1 MKTRSAMFVAA
12 ATLLIGI
19 GAIQSAST
27 QVVQAPATK
36 PSTAQPSTAKPQ
48 LQQPQIQLPQTPQTL
63 PKVNPQQVN
72 PNILQDPRLTIPLT
86 PVMLQPLPGWAD
98 LHAHPASHLSFGA
111 NASGDNGIFWG
122 KPGLSLAT
130 SNLNADMPTC
140 SPDKHGG
147 YDDDVVRHETRKT
160 VIGTIDNITGY
171 THGPGGA
178 PGFSNW
184 PNSRSLTH
192 QQMHITML
200 KRAFDGGQ
208 RLMIASVTDN
218 EFLSALWTK
227 IGYNAAGNQ
236 VPLHDP
242 NFNLQSARRQL
253 TFIKSLVRANPD
265 WMEVALTAA
274 DARRIITDNKMA
286 IILSLEM
293 DTLSPRQV
301 LDLVQND
308 GVRHV
313 IPIHLIN
320 NEMGGAAVYTD
331 AFNTANAFVNSTRQS
346 GNWNNLGSNGFFSVR
361 YDPKLSGR
369 LGRPQTLI
377 AEGGNLVQGGAI
389 WPRQVDDP
397 VWASL
402 DYDRPLSS
410 GGHRNALGLTTTGKT
425 LLRDLAQRGILI
437 DIAHMGESSADSAL
451 NFASMNSYPVMNS
464 HTGMRN
470 HDETASN
477 ERALPWRHLTII
489 KQVGGVIGLGTE
501 GTSGQQ
507 PIIIQPAMPQNTE
520 LVRFTG
526 AYTTRPWTPDSLP
539 GNPLVSNLTVTIKTG
554 GDDLRGGNNWVKA
567 RVTLGAPGAATRDLE
582 FDLSRGANWANG
594 STKSATFALPAG
606 TRADDIRRFALVTNP
621 NGKNSDFDSPDNW
634 NVDTLRVDA
643 TLSGVDTIGSWL
655 GEYKEVL
662 EAMGGRGVAIGTDM
676 NGFAPQVPF
685 ASQPVRYPLTVAQQF
700 RTWKA
705 GYTPPA
711 LTAPRIGSRALDF
724 QRDGAAHYGML
735 ADFMQAVSQKPDSQG
750 AINGLFRSA
759 NDVVVMW
766 EKADARKGQPFTIP
780 PG

>member
-1 MKTRSAMFVAA
+1 MVMKKRLALTAA
-12 ATLLIGI
+12 IAALLIGV
-19 GAIQSAST
+19 GTIQTAST
-27 QVVQAPATK
+27 QVVQQPGQKPAPQKPVTK
-36 PSTAQPSTAKPQ
+36 PAP
-48 LQQPQIQLPQTPQTL
+48 QPQ
-63 PKVNPQQVN
+63 PKQQVT
-72 PNILQDPRLTIPLT
+72 PNLAIEPKLPIPSVALM
-86 PVMLQPLPGWAD
+86 VQPLPGWAD
-98 LHAHPASHLSFGA
+98 LHAHPASHLAFGA
-111 NASGDNGIFWG
+111 NASGEKGIFWG
-122 KPGLSLAT
+122 KPGMALA
-130 SNLNADMPTC
+130 SSDPSVDMPSC

-147 YDDDVVRHETRKT
+147 YDDDVVRHLTQQT

-171 THGPGGA
+171 THGANGA
-178 PGFSNW
+178 PSFANW

-200 KRAFDGGQ
+200 KRAYDGGQ
-208 RLMIASVTDN
+208 RMMIASVTDN
-218 EFLSALWTK
+218 EFLSALWSK

-236 VPLHDP
+236 VPRHDP

-253 TFIKSLVRANPD
+253 TFIKNFVRANPT
-265 WMEVALTAA
+265 WMEIALTPA

-346 GNWNNLGSNGFFSVR
+346 GNWNNLGGDGYFKVQ

-377 AEGGNLVQGGAI
+377 AEGANLVQGGAI
-389 WPRQVDDP
+389 WPRQVDDAT
-397 VWASL
+397 WAGL
-402 DYDRPLSS
+402 DYDRPLSA
-410 GGHRNALGLTTTGKT
+410 GGHRNALGLTPAGKT
-425 LLRDLAQRGILI
+425 LLRDLAQRGVII
-437 DIAHMGESSADSAL
+437 DIAHMGESSADTAL
-451 NFASMNSYPVMNS
+451 RFASTNDYPVMNS
-464 HTGMRN
+464 HTGMRK

-477 ERALPWRHLTII
+477 ERALPWRHLATI

-507 PIIIQPAMPQNTE
+507 PILIQPEMPQNTE

-526 AYTTRPWTPDSLP
+526 AFTMRPWSVDSLP
-539 GNPLVSNLTVTIKTG
+539 GNPIVSNLTVTIKTG

-582 FDLSRGANWANG
+582 FDLSKGANWANG

-621 NGKNSDFDSPDNW
+621 NGKNGDFDSPDNW

-685 ASQPVRYPLTVAQQF
+685 SSQPVTYPLTVASQVK
-700 RTWKA
+700 TWKS

-711 LTAPRIGSRALDF
+711 LTAPRLGPRAMNF

-735 ADFMQAVSQKPDSQG
+735 ADFMQAVSQKPGS
-750 AINGLFRSA
+750 AAAVTGLYRSA

>member
-1 MKTRSAMFVAA
+1 MKKRLAICVAA
-12 ATLLIGI
+12 AALLIGA
-19 GAIQSAST
+19 GMIQSAST
-27 QVVQAPATK
+27 QVLQTPTQK
-36 PSTAQPSTAKPQ
+36 PGPQVSKPQ
-48 LQQPQIQLPQTPQTL
+48 VTPKVTPQVTL
-63 PKVNPQQVN
+63 EPK
-72 PNILQDPRLTIPLT
+72 LTVPLV
-86 PVMLQPLPGWAD
+86 PVIAQPLPGWAD

-111 NASGDNGIFWG
+111 NASGEKGIFWG
-122 KPGLSLAT
+122 KPGMALAT
-130 SNLNADMPTC
+130 SNPNVDMPAC

-147 YDDDVVRHETRKT
+147 YDDDVVRHLTQQT

-171 THGPGGA
+171 THGSNGA
-178 PGFSNW
+178 PSFANW

-218 EFLSALWTK
+218 EFLSALWSK

-236 VPLHDP
+236 VPRHDP
-242 NFNLQSARRQL
+242 NFNIQSARRQL
-253 TFIKSLVRANPD
+253 NFIKSLVAANPT
-265 WMEVALTAA
+265 WMEIALTPA

-301 LDLVQND
+301 MDLVQND

-320 NEMGGAAVYTD
+320 NEMGGSAVYTD
-331 AFNTANAFVNSTRQS
+331 AFNTANAFVNSTRQT
-346 GNWNNLGSNGFFSVR
+346 GNWNNLGSDGYFGVR
-361 YDPKLSGR
+361 YDTKLSGR

-377 AEGGNLVQGGAI
+377 AEGANLVQGGAI
-389 WPRQVDDP
+389 WPRQVDDAI
-397 VWASL
+397 WGSL
-402 DYDRPLSS
+402 DYDRPLSA
-410 GGHRNALGLTTTGKT
+410 GGHRNAQGLTPAGKT
-425 LLRDLAQRGILI
+425 LLRDLAQRGVLI
-437 DIAHMGESSADSAL
+437 DIVHMGESSADTAL
-451 NFASMNSYPVMNS
+451 NFASVNNYPVMNS

-470 HDETASN
+470 HDETAPN
-477 ERALPWRHLTII
+477 ERAMPWRHLATI

-507 PIIIQPAMPQNTE
+507 PIIIQPTMQQNTE

-526 AYTTRPWTPDSLP
+526 AYTTESWAHDSLP

-567 RVTLGAPGAATRDLE
+567 RVTLGAPGASTRDME
-582 FDLSRGANWANG
+582 FDLSRGANWPNG
-594 STKSATFALPAG
+594 STKTATFALPAG

-621 NGKNSDFDSPDNW
+621 NGKNGDFDGPDNW

-643 TLSGVDTIGSWL
+643 TFSGVDTVGSWL
-655 GEYKEVL
+655 AEYREIL

-685 ASQPVRYPLTVAQQF
+685 ASQAVRYPLTVAQQF
-700 RTWKA
+700 NTWKA

-711 LTAPRIGSRALDF
+711 LTAPQIGSRPLSF
-724 QRDGAAHYGML
+724 QRDGVAHYGML
-735 ADFMQAVSQKPDSQG
+735 ADFMQAVSQKPDSQD
-750 AINGLFRSA
+750 AVKGLFRSA

>member
-1 MKTRSAMFVAA
+1 MQKPAPQKPAQQKPEPPV
-12 ATLLIGI
+12 
-19 GAIQSAST
+19 IQP
-27 QVVQAPATK
+27 QVV
-36 PSTAQPSTAKPQ
+36 SPQ
-48 LQQPQIQLPQTPQTL
+48 VTPQITAE
-63 PKVNPQQVN
+63 
-72 PNILQDPRLTIPLT
+72 PRLNLPLT
-86 PVMLQPLPGWAD
+86 QLLAQPLPGWAD

-111 NASGDNGIFWG
+111 NASGEKGIFWG
-122 KPGLSLAT
+122 KPGLALA
-130 SNLNADMPTC
+130 SSDPNADMPTC

-147 YDDDVVRHETRKT
+147 YDDDVVRHLTQQT

-171 THGPGGA
+171 THGANGA
-178 PGFSNW
+178 PSFSNW

-218 EFLSALWTK
+218 EFLSALWSK

-236 VPLHDP
+236 VPKHDP
-242 NFNLQSARRQL
+242 NFNVQSARRQL
-253 TFIKSLVRANPD
+253 TFITGLVRANPT
-265 WMEVALTAA
+265 WMEIALTPA

-301 LDLVQND
+301 LDLVQTD

-320 NEMGGAAVYTD
+320 NEIGGAAVYTD

-346 GNWNNLGSNGFFSVR
+346 GNWNNLGADGYFKVR
-361 YDPKLSGR
+361 YDTKLSGR
-369 LGRPQTLI
+369 LGRPQTLV
-377 AEGGNLVQGGAI
+377 AEGANLIQGGAI
-389 WPRQVDDP
+389 WPRQVDDAT
-397 VWASL
+397 WAPL
-402 DYDRPLSS
+402 DYDRPLLA
-410 GGHRNALGLTTTGKT
+410 GGHRNAQGLTQAGKT
-425 LLRDLAQRGILI
+425 LLRDLAQRGVLI

-451 NFASMNSYPVMNS
+451 NFASVNDYPVMNS

-470 HDETASN
+470 HDETATN
-477 ERALPWRHLTII
+477 ERALAWRHLAIVSR
-489 KQVGGVIGLGTE
+489 VGGVVGLGTE

-507 PIIIQPAMPQNTE
+507 PIISQPAMPQNTE

-567 RVTLGAPGAATRDLE
+567 RVTLGAPGAATRDME

-594 STKSATFALPAG
+594 STKAATFALPAG

-621 NGKNSDFDSPDNW
+621 NGKNGDFDGPDNW

-655 GEYKEVL
+655 AEYKEVL

-685 ASQPVRYPLTVAQQF
+685 SSQAVRYPLTVAQQF
-700 RTWKA
+700 NNWKA

-711 LTAPRIGSRALDF
+711 LPAPRIGSRALNF

-735 ADFMQAVSQKPDSQG
+735 ADFMQAVSQKPDSQS

-766 EKADARKGQPFTIP
+766 EKADARKGQPFTLP